1 MGTTGVRSHPQQ
13 QTVGSEHQVIVSDS
27 IPTSPSSSSSSSSS
41 VSGWTPFFFLSRG
54 AERVD
59 APEQV

>member
-41 VSGWTPFFFLSRG
+41 VSGWTPFFF
-54 AERVD
+54 
-59 APEQV
+59 